1 MRSLSAALL
10 LALCSFALGGA
21 LTFAWMRKTQGD
33 SVIQAQL
40 DDATIKL
47 VQAESKITQ
56 LTTEKQ
62 ELELALRSQADCG
75 EFQAGPADGWSAYI
89 DEIRGIAVQ
98 LPFNE
103 TWGYESEPIASAF
116 LPLPDID
123 GIQFGPPFEIA
134 PCAFAHSIQLTF
146 VPARGSGSIR
156 TEVLERNAA
165 LVAAGEVTVTE
176 LEPEKM
182 FVGDANLV
190 AYKYSVPSECAA
202 SHVEIFGPEF
212 NYIFSACPEG
222 EASLPAVLDS
232 IELL

>member
-1 MRSLSAALL
+1 MQ
-10 LALCSFALGGA
+10 
-21 LTFAWMRKTQGD
+21 KTQGD

-103 TWGYESEPIASAF
+103 QWGYELEPIASAF

-146 VPARGSGSIR
+146 IPARGSGSIR

-165 LVAAGEVTVTE
+165 FVAAGEVNVSN
-176 LEPEKM
+176 LEPEKI
-182 FVGDANLV
+182 FVGDANLI
-190 AYKYSVPSECAA
+190 AYRYSVPSECAE
-202 SHVEIFGPEF
+202 SHVEVLGSEY

-222 EASLPAVLDS
+222 EESLPGVLDS